1 MASPQKAD
9 AAVRDDPHERW
20 DAVVVGGGPA
30 GLTTATYLARFR
42 RSVLLVDSGS
52 SRAQSIPLSHNYPGF
67 PDGVNGGELLAAM
80 RRQAEHYPIQFL
92 SARVETI
99 ERDDD
104 GFVLQLPEGPPCR
117 ARLVMLAT
125 GAADVWPDMP
135 EAAQALRDGVLRFCP
150 VCDGY
155 EAADRPVGVLT
166 AGSAGVREAVY
177 LRHFSPQVTV
187 FLSGDDVVL
196 SADDLRLLRDAG
208 VHVAQAHPQA
218 FARCEGGVEV
228 RCGGETLVLA
238 ALYSAFGMQVRSRLA
253 IALGAASDT
262 LGYLVVDEH
271 QQTSVPGLYAAGD
284 VASGLN
290 QISVAAGGAAIA
302 ASAMHLSLGL
312 PASRSRDPHDFR

>member
-1 MASPQKAD
+1 MQPDDSPA
-9 AAVRDDPHERW
+9 RW
-20 DAVVVGGGPA
+20 DAVVIGGGPA

-42 RSVLLVDSGS
+42 RKVLLVDSGR

-67 PDGVNGGELLAAM
+67 PDGVNGADLLAAM
-80 RRQAEHYPIQFL
+80 RRQAEHYPVRFQA
-92 SARVETI
+92 ARVESLH
-99 ERDDD
+99 RDDD
-104 GFVLQLPEGPPCR
+104 GFALHLTDAPPCH

-125 GAADVWPDMP
+125 GAADVWPDLP

-166 AGSAGVREAVY
+166 NGSAGVREAVY
-177 LRHFSPQVTV
+177 LRHFTPDVTV
-187 FLSGDDVVL
+187 FLSGPDVVL
-196 SADDLRLLRDAG
+196 PADDLRLLRDAG
-208 VHVAQAHPQA
+208 VQVAQAHPQA
-218 FARCEGGVEV
+218 FARCEEGVEV
-228 RCGGETLVLA
+228 HCGGETRVVA

-253 IALGAASDT
+253 IALGAASDA

-302 ASAMHLSLGL
+302 AAAMHLSLGL
-312 PASRSRDPHDFR
+312 PAQPRGPR